1 MIGDEL
7 FTIVHS
13 ISAINFDQP
22 HCGVLLFFPFYL
34 GSRHSVAPLWLQISE
49 YLEVGK

>member
-22 HCGVLLFFPFYL
+22 HCGVLLF
-34 GSRHSVAPLWLQISE
+34 REKHSMPPLWLQISE